1 MLVIVT
7 FFIAFIA
14 LILRNIKGAQFDQK
28 KKNQEIMC
36 NIEFII

>member
-14 LILRNIKGAQFDQK
+14 LILQNIKGAQFDQK
-28 KKNQEIMC
+28 KRIKK
-36 NIEFII
+36 